1 MPVRSRA
8 RKQIVVIQCVTR
20 TRAECLGA
28 TFVTGAVETALGME
42 VSAGSC
48 ADPSI
53 AILASVGLRLAPI
66 GWEPSYHSLNTVTDK
81 SRRGNQSELIP
92 LGESDMRNGWAAVGG
107 GHEAR
112 QSLRPAARWRRGPN
126 TELSPGDEQAGN
138 YRNLYRLQICVR
150 CWIS

>member
-66 GWEPSYHSLNTVTDK
+66 GWEPSYHSINTVTDK
-81 SRRGNQSELIP
+81 SRRGNQPELIP
-92 LGESDMRNGWAAVGG
+92 IGEPDVRNGGG
-107 GHEAR
+107 DAGVRVDAR
-112 QSLRPAARWRRGPN
+112 N
-126 TELSPGDEQAGN
+126 H
-138 YRNLYRLQICVR
+138 
-150 CWIS
+150 